1 MAAAPGFADSLNK
14 HRRLLQSALADA
26 LHQLATLAVR
36 HSGPTPAVPA
46 SASSAA
52 MITAIRGTFAGIN
65 PAAMTALIHVL
76 NQAATDLLS
85 VGSRLATGLTT
96 HGLSG
101 HPGQVHSTR

>member
-76 NQAATDLLS
+76 DQAAADLLS
-85 VGSRLATGLTT
+85 VGSRLAADLTA

-101 HPGQVHSTR
+101 HPGQLHSSR